1 MSCQRKIAS
10 KDHEPDGIEQ
20 LDEANDEAV
29 AADSRELSLSPQ
41 GLTDKEHEFCDRNL
55 EEADQELPRH
65 ETDDRPAK
73 AHSSDTSVFT
83 SILGTTTSFARS
95 SSLAGSNS
103 SRTPPLRARDR
114 KADADVVTIPL
125 SVHSQTDT
133 DAIDDDSKSQPTTS
147 RKLPTRIP
155 RPTQPSKTVF
165 HLMWEEPV
173 PSFEPVCTASSV
185 TGDKSL
191 DRVKFKLAEWSLA
204 REQNAANAT
213 SILSSTHGRTKEDL
227 SSDNSPRGSDITLDD
242 DEPPTPPN
250 TRKASGMISR
260 SDSAFSCSPLGSS
273 KAAPALDSEEQ
284 SCNDNST
291 PHNNSS
297 NLSRQIASL
306 AEEEKYLKT
315 HRDSLDL
322 AHERLDGDKHTKPNP
337 LLSASRDSM
346 IITKQRFDR
355 YPRLHIA
362 TDPHS
367 GHIKL
372 GALSP
377 ILDASPPDVH
387 SYYSGTGKQRR
398 HLARRPIPETGGHSE
413 IDDDC
418 PICKVERPRSTRL
431 KEIEKDW

>member
-1 MSCQRKIAS
+1 MSCQRNIVL
-10 KDHEPDGIEQ
+10 KDYEP
-20 LDEANDEAV
+20 DEANDEAV
-29 AADSRELSLSPQ
+29 AADSEELSLSPQ
-41 GLTDKEHEFCDRNL
+41 GSTDEEHAFCDRDL

-65 ETDDRPAK
+65 ETDDGPAK

-83 SILGTTTSFARS
+83 SILGTTTSFARP
-95 SSLAGSNS
+95 SLLAESDS
-103 SRTPPLRARDR
+103 SRTPLLRARDR
-114 KADADVVTIPL
+114 KADADIVTTPL
-125 SVHSQTDT
+125 TVHGQTDT
-133 DAIDDDSKSQPTTS
+133 DAIGDDSKSLPTTS
-147 RKLPTRIP
+147 GKLPTRIP

-165 HLMWEEPV
+165 HLMWEEPD
-173 PSFEPVCTASSV
+173 PAFEPVCTASSV

-204 REQNAANAT
+204 REQNAADAT
-213 SILSSTHGRTKEDL
+213 SILSSSHGRTKEDL

-250 TRKASGMISR
+250 TRKASGMIPR
-260 SDSAFSCSPLGSS
+260 IDSACLCSPLGSS

-284 SCNDNST
+284 SYNDNSA
-291 PHNNSS
+291 PHNSS
-297 NLSRQIASL
+297 NLSRQLVSL

-322 AHERLDGDKHTKPNP
+322 AHERLEGDKHTKSNP

-362 TDPHS
+362 TDPRS
-367 GHIKL
+367 GHVKI

-387 SYYSGTGKQRR
+387 SYYSGLGKQRR

-413 IDDDC
+413 NDDDC